1 MKDKKIIFVDDS
13 PTMRRIIYNCLLKI
27 GFKQIVHAENGSDAI
42 TKIKSDNFDLII
54 TDWNMP
60 DMNGIELVKQVRAM
74 DRYRFIPILMAST
87 KTGKKDI
94 KTAFESGVND
104 YLIKPFSG
112 RNLKEK
118 ITELLRGNEQTNFIS
133 TDF

>member
-1 MKDKKIIFVDDS
+1 MKDKKIVLVDDS

-27 GFKQIVHAENGSDAI
+27 GFKQIVHAENGLDAI

-60 DMNGIELVKQVRAM
+60 GMDGIELVKKLRDM
-74 DRYRFIPILMAST
+74 KKYKLIPILMAST
-87 KTGKKDI
+87 KTGKQDI

-112 RNLKEK
+112 KNLKEK
-118 ITELLRGNEQTNFIS
+118 ITELLRGHE
-133 TDF
+133 